1 MELAEATV
9 RSQEIVATL
18 EEIQKANQ
26 MIAFHRQFKEP
37 DENAIQNFMQLR
49 ASFVQQ
55 LADLLQEFNIEVKI
69 PSAA

>member
-18 EEIQKANQ
+18 EEIQKVNQ

-49 ASFVQQ
+49 TSFLQQ
-55 LADLLQEFNIEVKI
+55 LADLLLEFDIEVKL